1 MKRIRI
7 SVKGLPE
14 ELLTIFSEAN
24 CNISSIVN
32 RAIVEAVKNPYFL
45 HALVLEE
52 LSSKEKAD
60 EIIKSV
66 QDRMGAM
73 PVRPNG
79 KPNSRT
85 GLSL

>member
-1 MKRIRI
+1 VKRITI

-24 CNISSIVN
+24 CNISSIIN
-32 RAIVEAVKNPYFL
+32 RAIVEAVKNPYFV

-52 LSSKEKAD
+52 LSSKEKGD
-60 EIIKSV
+60 EIIKTI
-66 QDRMGAM
+66 QDRMGAV
-73 PVRPNG
+73 PVKQNG